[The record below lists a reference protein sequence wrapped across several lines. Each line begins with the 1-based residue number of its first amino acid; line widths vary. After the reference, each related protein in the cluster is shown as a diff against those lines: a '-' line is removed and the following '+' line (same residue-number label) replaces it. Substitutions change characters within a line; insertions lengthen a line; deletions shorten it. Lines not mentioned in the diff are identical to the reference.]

1 LHDCNKLQLCRYGV
15 ERRWRMNPQSSLCP
29 NGQWVHPLGYYLMGR
44 TQYILLHGKACKC
57 SLSDSFKQCI
67 HSSHRWSLVDA
78 IPTISHLWVGGTH
91 GQETGDCR
99 SRSITSLRNTYPG
112 APPDGHTNVQRI
124 KAPPVIK
131 LLIQK
136 ILNMGNRSPLS
147 KSRER
152 SVRQGGRTGDNNIR
166 R

>member
-1 LHDCNKLQLCRYGV
+1 
-15 ERRWRMNPQSSLCP
+15 MNPQSSLCP
-29 NGQWVHPLGYYLMGR
+29 IGPWVYPSGYYLMGR
-44 TQYILLHGKACKC
+44 TLYMLLHGKACKS
-57 SLSDSFKQCI
+57 SLSDSFKQCTAT
-67 HSSHRWSLVDA
+67 SPRWSLVHA
-78 IPTISHLWVGGTH
+78 ISTIPHLWAGGSH
-91 GQETGDCR
+91 GKENGDCR

-112 APPDGHTNVQRI
+112 APPDGHTSSRRI

-131 LLIQK
+131 LLVQK
-136 ILNMGNRSPLS
+136 FLSMGNRSPLP